1 MKNFFCAFVL
11 AACLGAQDAA
21 APASHLLRITADALK
36 ADVSWL
42 ASDELEGRATPSPGL
57 DKAAAFLAARHEA
70 LGLKPLF
77 GEARLEGPNRPDLDA
92 ANARLVTA
100 EGASTLTSTRFLNKA
115 SQPLALKGIAVVRT
129 TAADTSNAPIGTAP
143 TALLCAEALT
153 RDALARLARRR
164 PAAILITE
172 PPAELPRLRMPL
184 LRVTP
189 EEAAHCIDGTLLDL
203 EIPESKERFASN
215 VGSFLPGNDPVL
227 KNSAL
232 LVTAHYDHIGTGPAV
247 DGDRIRNGADDD
259 ASGTSAALAIA
270 LALKDRPLKRSVLF
284 VHFYGEE
291 SGFLGSRRFVE
302 HPPWPLKNMD
312 AMFNLEMVG
321 RPDDIGKDCAWVT
334 GWSLSDFG
342 ARVAAVSATQGIRC
356 YEHPRLSK
364 MLFGGSD
371 NFPFAEKGVV
381 AHSISAGSLHKQYHQ
396 PGDEASTLDYENM
409 ARVVRGIAA
418 AVEAMAN
425 DTLAPTFNP
434 GTNWA
439 EAATRR

>member
-1 MKNFFCAFVL
+1 MKTVLFAFVL
-11 AACLGAQDAA
+11 AAIIPAQDVV
-21 APASHLLRITADALK
+21 APAAHLQRITAEALK
-36 ADVSWL
+36 ADVHFL

-57 DKAAAFLAARHEA
+57 DKAAAFLAERHEK

-77 GEARLEGPNRPDLDA
+77 GNARLEGPMRPDTSA
-92 ANARLVTA
+92 ASARLTHAGGVLALGA
-100 EGASTLTSTRFLNKA
+100 ERFLNTA
-115 SQPLALKGIAVVRT
+115 SQPLQLKQLAVL
-129 TAADTSNAPIGTAP
+129 P
-143 TALLCAEALT
+143 AEAPDNASSEGSTASVLLHAGPIT

-164 PAAILITE
+164 PAAILVTE

-184 LRVTP
+184 LRLTP
-189 EEAAHCIDGTLLDL
+189 EEAAQCTAGTHMELT
-203 EIPESKERFASN
+203 IPEGKERFASN
-215 VGSFLPGNDPVL
+215 VGSFLPGSDPVL
-227 KNSAL
+227 KDSAL
-232 LVTAHYDHIGTGPAV
+232 LVTAHYDHIGTGPPV

-259 ASGTSAALAIA
+259 ASGTSAALAVA

-334 GWSLSDFG
+334 GWTLSDFG

-425 DTLAPTFNP
+425 DAVAPAFKP

-439 EAATRR
+439 EAAARR